1 VEEGFAMRNFRRLDV
16 WKKAHQLTLD
26 VYRASTNFPNSERYG
41 LTSQLQ
47 RAAASIG
54 ANLAEGCARQTD
66 GDFKRFIEI
75 ASGSACEV
83 EYHLLL
89 AHDLSLLN
97 EQDYKAL
104 DAKVNEVKRM
114 LFGLAQY
121 LKSSTL
127 PYRNQPR

>member
-1 VEEGFAMRNFRRLDV
+1 
-16 WKKAHQLTLD
+16 
-26 VYRASTNFPNSERYG
+26 

-54 ANLAEGCARQTD
+54 ANLAEGSGRQTD
-66 GDFKRFIEI
+66 GDYKRFVDI

-89 AHDLSLLN
+89 ARDLSLLN
-97 EQDYKAL
+97 EEEYNAL
-104 DAKVNEVKRM
+104 NLKVNEVKRM

-121 LKSSTL
+121 LQSPPRTYQS
-127 PYRNQPR
+127 QPR